1 MAGIITSFFSN
12 NRIKLGSSGNDTIDP
27 SPLIPGEATKIL
39 CITLKTYAEISQAY
53 KAFRDFIK
61 RPAAGKVVEF
71 KRPAQPKSR
80 VEEITSQGDYDP
92 TNAIYCNNSDW
103 RRWVR
108 VKEWFNEYGSDAKTF
123 ERFFI
128 DQIKMDT

>member
-1 MAGIITSFFSN
+1 LI
-12 NRIKLGSSGNDTIDP
+12 SGNDTIDP

-80 VEEITSQGDYDP
+80 VEEINSQGDYDP